1 MLRQDVQS
9 VEAAVP
15 GMVGVVTTI
24 GVVQT
29 LEDEVDG
36 RFCLQLLAEQQ
47 RRDVPKELTHLIVV
61 IFFYCSVTG
70 TCLLYAMHQNDELIW
85 SPLLHFECICWVT
98 LTMLLRR
105 SDLECCFEAVYCS
118 LDRYVFNSHVDG
130 RQKGQRYEFC

>member
-1 MLRQDVQS
+1 MRQDGQS
-9 VEAAVP
+9 IEAAVL
-15 GMVGVVTTI
+15 GMVGVVSTI
-24 GVVQT
+24 GVVEA

-47 RRDVPKELTHLIVV
+47 RRDVTKELTHLVIVQ
-61 IFFYCSVTG
+61 FFYCSVTG

-105 SDLECCFEAVYCS
+105 SDLECCFEAVHCS

>member
-1 MLRQDVQS
+1 
-9 VEAAVP
+9 
-15 GMVGVVTTI
+15 MVGVVTTI
-24 GVVQT
+24 GVVEA

-47 RRDVPKELTHLIVV
+47 RRPVPKAMSHLIVV
-61 IFFYCSVTG
+61 IFFYGRVTG

-105 SDLECCFEAVYCS
+105 SDLECCFEAVHCS
-118 LDRYVFNSHVDG
+118 LNRYVFNSHVDG